1 MSAFDRLSPTVQGIL
16 LMVMSI
22 FLLSVMDALAK
33 GLAQRFDIFQVVWAR
48 YTSQTLV
55 AVLILLPRLN
65 TVIRTRHVGMQLIR
79 SSFLF
84 GATVCFFFGIV
95 RVGLAEAS
103 AIMEINPMLITIG
116 AFVLLGEPFGM
127 RRAVGV
133 IVGLLGALIIIRP
146 GSDVFTIAALFPV
159 VAAFLNA
166 GYSLSTRFLGR
177 EESIWTSFVYSAV
190 IGTLVASLIVPW
202 FWTRPEPFDWFLMML
217 IGVFGGA
224 GHLCLIRAFSVA
236 EAGAIAP
243 ISYAG
248 IVFATFWGFLWF
260 DEYPDFWAYVGMV
273 VIVSAGIYVWYREY
287 TLAKRA
293 ARAAN
298 GGS

>member
-1 MSAFDRLSPTVQGIL
+1 MNAFDRLSPTVQGIL
-16 LMVMSI
+16 LIVTSI

-33 GLAQRFDIFQVVWAR
+33 GLAQRLDVFQVVWAR

-55 AVLILLPRLN
+55 AVLILLPRLK
-65 TVIRTRHVGMQLIR
+65 TVVRTRHIGMQLIR
-79 SSFLF
+79 SAFLF

-95 RVGLAEAS
+95 RVGLAQAS

-116 AFVLLGEPFGM
+116 AFVLLGEPFGI
-127 RRAVGV
+127 RRALGV
-133 IVGLLGALIIIRP
+133 SVGLLGALIIIRP
-146 GSDVFTIAALFPV
+146 GSEVFSLAALFPV

-166 GYSLSTRFLGR
+166 GYSLTTRFLGR
-177 EESIWTSFVYSAV
+177 EESIWTSFLYSTA

-202 FWTRPEPFDWFLMML
+202 FWTRPEPFDWLLMML

-243 ISYAG
+243 ISYGG
-248 IVFATFWGFLWF
+248 IVFATFWGFMLF
-260 DEYPDFWAYVGMV
+260 DEYPDIWVYAGAV
-273 VIVSAGIYVWYREY
+273 VIIGAGIYVWYREY
-287 TLAKRA
+287 TLAKQA
-293 ARAAN
+293 AQAAN
-298 GGS
+298 GRS